1 MHARIRLLS
10 FMLGARLFLLAVNLV
25 SGANDD
31 NNVRCLFIVFVDA
44 CDLYCAFLLLCLVI
58 SFCCACFLCML
69 SMLGLHVL
77 AFHWPSTTHIY
88 QVTLGG
94 CHSNRDDN
102 WSS

>member
-44 CDLYCAFLLLCLVI
+44 CDLYCV
-58 SFCCACFLCML
+58 
-69 SMLGLHVL
+69 
-77 AFHWPSTTHIY
+77 
-88 QVTLGG
+88 Q
-94 CHSNRDDN
+94 
-102 WSS
+102 